1 MRLTFVTHAPLCSG
15 AEEHIQELSS
25 WLWDHEGEVSFL
37 VRKGGILE
45 KTLPRDRFKVYPIDR
60 DGVKALLSINQAA
73 SAIIKSA
80 PDVIS
85 INREHDVLPTYL
97 ALKLASPFLSKKPG
111 LVSVFHTPT
120 GRKVPFLGRMDGII
134 FTSEY
139 TKNSFLRTNPG
150 VEDLSRV
157 INYGITLFQGDR
169 ETKENPH
176 RERKYF
182 RGRGF
187 PIIGMVGE
195 LWKNQVEL
203 VETAAH
209 LLDSFPSL
217 TVAIIGGGNRGQV
230 EEIEERAKRLGVKDN
245 LILTGRVEKDLI
257 PQIFY
262 DLDLSVSTHRNEGF
276 GIVHIESLAS
286 FTPVVAYK
294 SGGYVE
300 MLEKGGGV
308 LVEGGANELAAAI
321 SRLLLDDSLR
331 RDLGR
336 KGRSIVEKDHTVD
349 VMGENHLRFYRA
361 IGGTC

>member
-15 AEEHIQELSS
+15 AEEHLRELSS
-25 WLWDHEGEVSFL
+25 WLSEHGGEISFL
-37 VRKGGILE
+37 VRKGGRLE
-45 KTLPRDRFKVYPIDR
+45 NALPRERFQVYPIDR
-60 DGVKALLSINQAA
+60 DGPKALLSINQAA

-97 ALKLASPFLSKKPG
+97 AVKLASPFLTKKPG

-120 GRKVPFLGRMDGII
+120 GRKVPLLRRMDGII

-139 TKNSFLRTNPG
+139 TKNSFLQVNRG
-150 VEDLSRV
+150 VQDLATV
-157 INYGITLFQGDR
+157 IHYGIKLFEVDR
-169 ETKENPH
+169 ETKRNPH
-176 RERKYF
+176 RERKFF

-203 VETAAH
+203 LETAAY
-209 LLDSFPSL
+209 LLDSFPAL
-217 TVAIIGGGNRGQV
+217 TLAIIGGGNKEQI
-230 EEIEERAKRLGVKDN
+230 EELEERANRLGVKGN
-245 LILTGRVEKDLI
+245 LILTGRVDKDLI
-257 PQIFY
+257 PRIFY

-286 FTPVVAYK
+286 LTPVVAYK

-308 LVEGGANELAAAI
+308 LVEGGPKELAAAI
-321 SRLLLDDSLR
+321 SRLISDHTLR
-331 RDLGR
+331 EVLGNE
-336 KGRSIVEKDHTVD
+336 GRSIVEHYHTVD
-349 VMGENHLRFYRA
+349 VMGEKHLHFYRKV
-361 IGGTC
+361 GKTC